1 MPKILGPEVLG
12 IGYGNTQ
19 RYMDALDA
27 SLLDGLAFHYYHS
40 GENADDRYSKPNAF
54 VNAQKELATKYG
66 NMPQFMTENCAMRS
80 EKSGNDVHTAWIVA
94 NSFNYNRVGSYMYWN
109 LLWGTSD
116 KDGCVA
122 VNEPWDKS
130 KWKSDEGYQVCLDY
144 HGLRHFSKFVPK
156 GYICVGSTTDN
167 SDLVCT
173 SFVSPDGK
181 KATIVV
187 INKGNNHAVKVNSPF
202 ESSVARLTMT
212 ATSKD
217 ERSKDYGVI
226 NLDDEIQMPK
236 MSIATITFENNGSPD
251 CVKQNSA
258 DNTIIA
264 SFANGNLQII
274 ATEPAD
280 ATVEVWDVTGK
291 VWIDKAISL
300 NAGVNT
306 VEANLPSAV
315 YFVKVIANGK
325 QTVVKCIK

>member
-1 MPKILGPEVLG
+1 M
-12 IGYGNTQ
+12 
-19 RYMDALDA
+19 
-27 SLLDGLAFHYYHS
+27 
-40 GENADDRYSKPNAF
+40 
-54 VNAQKELATKYG
+54 
-66 NMPQFMTENCAMRS
+66 
-80 EKSGNDVHTAWIVA
+80 
-94 NSFNYNRVGSYMYWN
+94 
-109 LLWGTSD
+109 
-116 KDGCVA
+116 
-122 VNEPWDKS
+122 
-130 KWKSDEGYQVCLDY
+130 
-144 HGLRHFSKFVPK
+144 
-156 GYICVGSTTDN
+156 
-167 SDLVCT
+167 
-173 SFVSPDGK
+173 
-181 KATIVV
+181 

-300 NAGVNT
+300 NARVNT